1 MPTGKRSTRLSAASL
16 APDSSSSPRLTGQPR
31 LARSAAAAAAA
42 TMSSRVLGLVREMV
56 LAQYFGATAAM
67 TAYNV
72 AFRIPN
78 LLRDLF
84 AEGAMSAAFVPTFTK
99 HLHGSGK
106 ESAWRLANLVINAL
120 AVITGLLVLVG
131 IIFAEPLV
139 RLITDNEYTRDAAQL
154 ALTVQLARF
163 MLPTLTF
170 IALAAALMGM
180 LNSLHHFFIPAFSPA
195 MFNVVTILCAWF
207 VVPFMPGLGI
217 APIVAIAAGTFLGGV
232 AQLAIQWPALRSEGF
247 RYRPIVDLN
256 DEGLRRVLVLMGPGT
271 IGLAATQ
278 VNVLVNMWLATS
290 QEIEAVNWLNYA
302 FRLMYLPIGL
312 FGVSIATAALPAVSR
327 HHQAEDFAAVR
338 NTVSDG
344 LSLMVMLNVPATIGL
359 IVLSV
364 PIVRMLFEH
373 GRFTPTDTVATAA
386 ALQYYAI
393 GLVGYSVVRI
403 ASPVF
408 YALGR
413 NRIPVIVSVITV
425 LVNAALN
432 YVLVQMIGY
441 RGLALGTSIAALFN
455 AGTLLFLLRS
465 QLHGLN
471 GAQLFSSVSRVA
483 LASVGMGAAAF
494 ASFRALEGWMPGDRE
509 VIQIARLALAIAFA
523 LAVLAGG
530 AWLLRI
536 REFTQGV
543 ALVTRRFRR
552 SSAR

>member
-1 MPTGKRSTRLSAASL
+1 
-16 APDSSSSPRLTGQPR
+16 
-31 LARSAAAAAAA
+31 
-42 TMSSRVLGLVREMV
+42 MSSRVLGLVREMV

-72 AFRIPN
+72 AFRLPN

-154 ALTVQLARF
+154 ALTVELARL

-195 MFNVVTILCAWF
+195 MFNVVTILCAWL

-247 RYRPIVDLN
+247 RYRPILDLK
-256 DEGLRRVLVLMGPGT
+256 DEGLRRVLILMGPGT
-271 IGLAATQ
+271 VGLAATQ
-278 VNVLVNMWLATS
+278 VNVLVNMQLATG

-312 FGVSIATAALPAVSR
+312 FGVSIATAALPTISR
-327 HHQAEDFAAVR
+327 HHHEEDTAAVR

-344 LSLMVMLNVPATIGL
+344 LSLMAMLNVPATVGL
-359 IVLSV
+359 IVLAV

-373 GRFTPTDTVATAA
+373 GRFTPVDTLATAA
-386 ALQYYAI
+386 ALQFYSI

-403 ASPVF
+403 SSPMF
-408 YALGR
+408 YALGK
-413 NRIPVIVSVITV
+413 NRIPVIVSVVTV

-432 YVLVQMIGY
+432 YWLVHVMGY

-465 QLHGLN
+465 NLHGLN
-471 GAQLFSSVSRVA
+471 GGQLVSSVSRIAV
-483 LASVGMGAAAF
+483 ASVAMGAAAF
-494 ASFRALEGWMPGDRE
+494 ASLRTLERWLPGDAE
-509 VIQIARLALAIAFA
+509 FIQIVRLAVTIGFA
-523 LAVLAGG
+523 LVVLAGG

-543 ALVTRRFRR
+543 ALVTRRLRR
-552 SSAR
+552 SSR

>member
-1 MPTGKRSTRLSAASL
+1 L
-16 APDSSSSPRLTGQPR
+16 APDSSPSPRPPGQPR

-99 HLHGSGK
+99 YLHGSGK

-120 AVITGLLVLVG
+120 AVITGLLVLLG
-131 IIFAEPLV
+131 IIFAEPLI

-154 ALTVQLARF
+154 ALTVELARL

-195 MFNVVTILCAWF
+195 MFNVVTILCAWL

-247 RYRPIVDLN
+247 RYRPIIDLK
-256 DEGLRRVLVLMGPGT
+256 DEGLRRVLILMGPGT

-278 VNVLVNMWLATS
+278 VNVLVNMQLATS

-312 FGVSIATAALPAVSR
+312 FGVSIATAALPTISR
-327 HHQAEDFAAVR
+327 HHHEEDTAAVR

-344 LSLMVMLNVPATIGL
+344 LSLMAMLNVPATVGL
-359 IVLSV
+359 IVLAV

-373 GRFTPTDTVATAA
+373 GRFTPVDTLATAA
-386 ALQYYAI
+386 ALQFYSI

-403 ASPVF
+403 SSPMF
-408 YALGR
+408 YALGK
-413 NRIPVIVSVITV
+413 NRIPVIVSVVTV

-432 YVLVQMIGY
+432 YWLVHVMGY

-455 AGTLLFLLRS
+455 ATTLLFLLRS
-465 QLHGLN
+465 NLHGLN
-471 GAQLFSSVSRVA
+471 GGQLLSSVSRIAV
-483 LASVGMGAAAF
+483 ASVAMGAAAF
-494 ASFRALEGWMPGDRE
+494 ASLRALELWLPGDAE
-509 VIQIARLALAIAFA
+509 FIQIVRLAITIGFA
-523 LAVLAGG
+523 LAVLAGS

-536 REFTQGV
+536 REFNQGV
-543 ALVTRRFRR
+543 ALVTRRLRR
-552 SSAR
+552 TSK

>member
-1 MPTGKRSTRLSAASL
+1 
-16 APDSSSSPRLTGQPR
+16 
-31 LARSAAAAAAA
+31 
-42 TMSSRVLGLVREMV
+42 VLGLVREMV

-99 HLHGSGK
+99 YLHGSGK

-120 AVITGLLVLVG
+120 AVITGLLVLLG
-131 IIFAEPLV
+131 IIFAEPLI

-154 ALTVQLARF
+154 ALTVELARL

-180 LNSLHHFFIPAFSPA
+180 LNSLHHFFVPAFSPA
-195 MFNVVTILCAWF
+195 MFNVVTILCAWL

-247 RYRPIVDLN
+247 RYRPIIDLK
-256 DEGLRRVLVLMGPGT
+256 DEGLRRVLILMGPGT

-278 VNVLVNMWLATS
+278 VNVLVYMQLATS

-312 FGVSIATAALPAVSR
+312 FGVSIATAALPTISR
-327 HHQAEDFAAVR
+327 HHHDEDTAAVR
-338 NTVSDG
+338 RTVSDG
-344 LSLMVMLNVPATIGL
+344 LSLMAMLNVPATVGL
-359 IVLSV
+359 IVLGV

-373 GRFTPTDTVATAA
+373 GRFTPVDTLATAA
-386 ALQYYAI
+386 ALQFYSI
-393 GLVGYSVVRI
+393 GLIGYSVVRI
-403 ASPVF
+403 SSPMF
-408 YALGR
+408 YALGK
-413 NRIPVIVSVITV
+413 NRIPVIVSVVTV

-432 YVLVQMIGY
+432 YWLVHVMGY

-455 AGTLLFLLRS
+455 ATTLLFLLRS
-465 QLHGLN
+465 NLHGLN
-471 GAQLFSSVSRVA
+471 GGQLLSSVSRIAV
-483 LASVGMGAAAF
+483 ASVAMGAAAF
-494 ASFRALEGWMPGDRE
+494 ASLRALELWLPGDAE
-509 VIQIARLALAIAFA
+509 FIQIVRLAITIGFA
-523 LAVLAGG
+523 LAVLAGS

-536 REFTQGV
+536 REFNQGV
-543 ALVTRRFRR
+543 ALVTRRLRR
-552 SSAR
+552 TSK

>member
-1 MPTGKRSTRLSAASL
+1 
-16 APDSSSSPRLTGQPR
+16 
-31 LARSAAAAAAA
+31 
-42 TMSSRVLGLVREMV
+42 MSSRVLGLVREMV

-99 HLHGSGK
+99 YLHGSGK

-154 ALTVQLARF
+154 ALTVELARL

-195 MFNVVTILCAWF
+195 MFNVVTILCAWL
-207 VVPFMPGLGI
+207 VVPLMPGLGI

-247 RYRPIVDLN
+247 RYRPILDLK
-256 DEGLRRVLVLMGPGT
+256 DEGLRRVLILMGPGT

-278 VNVLVNMWLATS
+278 VNVLVNMQLATS

-312 FGVSIATAALPAVSR
+312 FGVSIATAALPTISR
-327 HHQAEDFAAVR
+327 HHHAEDTTAVR

-344 LSLMVMLNVPATIGL
+344 LSLMAMLNVPATVGL
-359 IVLSV
+359 IVLAV

-373 GRFTPTDTVATAA
+373 GRFTPADTLATAA
-386 ALQYYAI
+386 ALQFYSI

-403 ASPVF
+403 SSPMF
-408 YALGR
+408 YALGK
-413 NRIPVIVSVITV
+413 NRIPVIVSVVTV

-432 YVLVQMIGY
+432 YWLVHVMGY

-455 AGTLLFLLRS
+455 AATLLFLLRS
-465 QLHGLN
+465 NLHGLN
-471 GAQLFSSVSRVA
+471 GGHLFSSVTRIAV
-483 LASVGMGAAAF
+483 ASVAMGAAAF
-494 ASFRALEGWMPGDRE
+494 GSLRALEVWLPGGGE
-509 VIQIARLALAIAFA
+509 FIQIVRLTVTIGFA
-523 LAVLAGG
+523 LVVLAGG

-536 REFTQGV
+536 REFTHGV
-543 ALVTRRFRR
+543 ALVTRRLRR
-552 SSAR
+552 SSR

>member
-1 MPTGKRSTRLSAASL
+1 
-16 APDSSSSPRLTGQPR
+16 
-31 LARSAAAAAAA
+31 
-42 TMSSRVLGLVREMV
+42 MSSRVLGLVREMV
-56 LAQYFGATAAM
+56 LAQYFGTTAAM
-67 TAYNV
+67 AAYNV

-99 HLHGSGK
+99 FLHGSGK

-120 AVITGLLVLVG
+120 AVITGLFVLLG
-131 IIFAEPLV
+131 IVFAEPLV
-139 RLITDNEYTRDAAQL
+139 RLITDNEYTRDPAQL
-154 ALTVQLARF
+154 ALTVQLARL

-207 VVPFMPGLGI
+207 VVPLMPGLGI
-217 APIVAIAAGTFLGGV
+217 EPIAAIAAGTFLGGV
-232 AQLAIQWPALRSEGF
+232 AQLVIQWPALRSEGF
-247 RYRPIVDLN
+247 RYRPRFDLT
-256 DEGLRRVLVLMGPGT
+256 DEGLRRVLILMGPGT

-327 HHQAEDFAAVR
+327 HHHAEDVTAVR

-359 IVLSV
+359 MVLAV

-373 GRFTPTDTVATAA
+373 GRFTPADTFATAA

-403 ASPVF
+403 TSPMF

-413 NRIPVIVSVITV
+413 NRIPVIVSVVTV

-432 YVLVQMIGY
+432 YVLVQVMGY

-455 AGTLLFLLRS
+455 ASTLLYLLGA
-465 QLHGLN
+465 QLQGLN
-471 GAQLFSSVSRVA
+471 AGQLFSSVARIA
-483 LASVGMGAAAF
+483 FASIAMGAAAF
-494 ASFRALEGWMPGDRE
+494 GALRGLESWLPGSGE
-509 VIQIARLALAIAFA
+509 MIQIVRLVLAIGFA
-523 LAVLAGG
+523 LLVLAGG

-536 REFTQGV
+536 REFKQGV
-543 ALVTRRFRR
+543 AIVTRRLRR
-552 SSAR
+552 SAR

>member
-1 MPTGKRSTRLSAASL
+1 L
-16 APDSSSSPRLTGQPR
+16 APDSSPSPRPPGQPR

-99 HLHGSGK
+99 YLHGSGK

-120 AVITGLLVLVG
+120 AVITGLLVLLG
-131 IIFAEPLV
+131 IIFAEPLIQ
-139 RLITDNEYTRDAAQL
+139 LITDNEYTRDAAQL
-154 ALTVQLARF
+154 ALTVELARL

-195 MFNVVTILCAWF
+195 MFNVVTILCAWL

-247 RYRPIVDLN
+247 RYRPIIDLK
-256 DEGLRRVLVLMGPGT
+256 DEGLRRVLILMGPGT

-278 VNVLVNMWLATS
+278 VNVLVNMQLATS

-312 FGVSIATAALPAVSR
+312 FGVSIATAALPTISR
-327 HHQAEDFAAVR
+327 HHHEADTAAVR

-344 LSLMVMLNVPATIGL
+344 LSLMAMLNVPATVGL
-359 IVLSV
+359 IVLAV

-373 GRFTPTDTVATAA
+373 GRFTPVDTLATAA
-386 ALQYYAI
+386 ALQFYSI
-393 GLVGYSVVRI
+393 GLIGYSVVRI
-403 ASPVF
+403 SSPMF
-408 YALGR
+408 YALGK
-413 NRIPVIVSVITV
+413 NRIPVIVSVVTV

-432 YVLVQMIGY
+432 YWLVHVMGY

-455 AGTLLFLLRS
+455 AATLLFLLHS
-465 QLHGLN
+465 NLHGLN
-471 GAQLFSSVSRVA
+471 GGQLVSSVSRIAV
-483 LASVGMGAAAF
+483 ASVAMGAAAF
-494 ASFRALEGWMPGDRE
+494 ASLRALESWLPGDAE
-509 VIQIARLALAIAFA
+509 FIQIVRLAVTIGFA
-523 LAVLAGG
+523 LVVLAGS

-543 ALVTRRFRR
+543 ALVTRRLRR
-552 SSAR
+552 TSK

>member
-1 MPTGKRSTRLSAASL
+1 L
-16 APDSSSSPRLTGQPR
+16 APDPSSSPREAGQQR
-31 LARSAAAAAAA
+31 LARSAAASAAA

-56 LAQYFGATAAM
+56 LAQYFGTTAAM
-67 TAYNV
+67 AAYNV

-99 HLHGSGK
+99 HLHSSGK
-106 ESAWRLANLVINAL
+106 DSAWRLANLVINAL
-120 AVITGLLVLVG
+120 AVITGLLVLLG
-131 IIFAEPLV
+131 IVFAEPLV
-139 RLITDNEYTRDAAQL
+139 RLMADNEYTKDAAQL
-154 ALTVQLARF
+154 ALTVELARW

-207 VVPFMPGLGI
+207 VVPLMPGLGI
-217 APIVAIAAGTFLGGV
+217 EPIVAIAAGTLLGGV

-247 RYRPIVDLN
+247 RYRPIVDLK
-256 DEGLRRVLVLMGPGT
+256 DEGLKRVLVLMGPGT

-278 VNVLVNMWLATS
+278 VNVLVNTALATS
-290 QEIEAVNWLNYA
+290 QQIEAVNWLNYA

-327 HHQAEDFAAVR
+327 HHLQEDRTSVR
-338 NTVSDG
+338 STVSDG
-344 LSLMVMLNVPATIGL
+344 LSLMAMLNVPATIGL
-359 IVLSV
+359 MVLAV

-373 GRFTPTDTVATAA
+373 GRFTPADTLATAA

-403 ASPVF
+403 ASPTF

-413 NRIPVIVSVITV
+413 NRIPVIVSVVTV

-432 YVLVQMIGY
+432 YALVQVLGY

-455 AGTLLFLLRS
+455 AGMLLILLRS
-465 QLHGLN
+465 HLQGLN
-471 GAQLFSSVSRVA
+471 GGQLFSSISRIA
-483 LASVGMGAAAF
+483 LASIAMGGAAF
-494 ASFRALEGWMPGDRE
+494 AAFRALESWLPGDRE
-509 VIQIARLALAIAFA
+509 LIQIVRLALVIGVA
-523 LAVLAGG
+523 LIVLAGS

-536 REFTQGV
+536 REFNQGV
-543 ALVTRRFRR
+543 ALVTRRLRR
-552 SSAR
+552 PAR